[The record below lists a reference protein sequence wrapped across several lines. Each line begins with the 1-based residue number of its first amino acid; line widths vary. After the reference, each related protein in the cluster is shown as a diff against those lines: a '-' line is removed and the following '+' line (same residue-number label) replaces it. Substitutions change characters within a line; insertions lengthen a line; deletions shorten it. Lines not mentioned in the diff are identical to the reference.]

1 MTKTNDKMTRADALT
16 IAIERVQDMPEVVD
30 VLTKMHTAITKP
42 RTKREGPT
50 KARTENERLARE
62 LRAAIPPNGEVT
74 AKWVTEHVRGVL
86 TTQKAAAVARVGIDL
101 GIIAKVVDGRKVT
114 YRRAQR
120 KGRKPRPLASPRRK
134 PGANPCPHLFSR
146 KNIEQ
151 MFA

>member
-1 MTKTNDKMTRADALT
+1 MTKTTTITRADALA
-16 IAIERVQDMPEVVD
+16 IAVEFILRDNYFDDAGIDRTREVVD

-62 LRAAIPPNGEVT
+62 LAQAIPEGGEVT

-86 TTQKAAAVARVGIDL
+86 TTQKAAAVARVGVEM

-114 YRRAQR
+114 YRRA
-120 KGRKPRPLASPRRK
+120 
-134 PGANPCPHLFSR
+134 
-146 KNIEQ
+146 
-151 MFA
+151 